1 MDVCICAQVLLLSQ
15 KKKKED
21 KLLSRGTFLL
31 NFTDESVSACMS
43 GEKGKTSAKK
53 KGENTHKKK
62 KTKKEERR
70 VLIELEY

>member
-1 MDVCICAQVLLLSQ
+1 M
-15 KKKKED
+15 
-21 KLLSRGTFLL
+21 

>member
-1 MDVCICAQVLLLSQ
+1 M
-15 KKKKED
+15 
-21 KLLSRGTFLL
+21 

-53 KGENTHKKK
+53 KKKGKHTQKK
-62 KTKKEERR
+62 KTKKEEKR